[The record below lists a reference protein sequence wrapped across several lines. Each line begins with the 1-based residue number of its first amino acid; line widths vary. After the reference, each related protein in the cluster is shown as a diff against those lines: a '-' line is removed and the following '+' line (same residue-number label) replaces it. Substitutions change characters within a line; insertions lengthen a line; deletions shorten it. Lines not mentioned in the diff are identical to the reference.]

1 MTNFI
6 TNSPEKPPLSE
17 RLRTLIRNSNELKFL
32 VGFFYFSGVQA
43 LYDELKS
50 LYDKGKIKDGHLKIL
65 IGLNVDL
72 INFNTYEVSKLINY
86 AQNNTFFNLNQIKD
100 MFFNSLKNAFNSID
114 LDNEHIYEQVSFFL
128 KLLEEG
134 KIILRK
140 TREPNHAKLY
150 LFKFDDSIKEVVSNL
165 FITGSS
171 NLTRAGLESQNEFNV
186 EIKDYGFDE
195 AEKYFDK
202 HWIQAVEITKDDIQK
217 IIKIIKEE
225 SFLREIT
232 PFEAYVY
239 LLKTYV
245 ELNKGHTDSTLKEFM
260 KNKGYEPYN
269 YQIEAVAQAVQNCI
283 HHGGTLLADVVG
295 LGKTIIACLI
305 AKVLGKR
312 GIVICPPHLVGD
324 DSKTYGWKKYIEDF
338 ELWGWEVR
346 SLGKLDEVLDYVKNK
361 NFEIVIVDEAHR
373 FKNERTIRYHYLK
386 EICRGKTVI
395 LLTATPFNNR
405 PSDIFALLKL
415 FSIPKK
421 STIVYDEDLFE
432 RFSRYERTFYRLSYA
447 LRYANSPD
455 LTKKERALKYYNDHF
470 NTNKKTLTKDDLNLI
485 RREIKHIAN
494 QIRIVIEPI
503 TIRRN
508 RLDLKYYGEKI
519 NTPEVKDPQGVF
531 FELTKEQS
539 KFYDW
544 VIESFLPY
552 HENGRFTGAIYFPA
566 RYERVQEEISEESEE
581 SFMRLYQENL
591 YDFMRRLLVKRFESS
606 FGAFKE
612 SIERFINI
620 HKAAIEF
627 IEKTGKF
634 ILDRKKILEI
644 LSTEDPDET
653 LDLLADYE
661 RDLKEHSQSGKISR
675 FHKIYEVTELGGF
688 LNDIKNDYNLLN
700 YIKKEYERLGFSNR
714 DPKAEKLCEILREWV
729 FKKKRK
735 VVIFTEYLDT
745 AKYLKEILE
754 KAFPGMVLS
763 AFGSLTKEV
772 INHLNENF
780 DAQYS
785 RSGDERFKILLT
797 TDKLSEGFNLNKA
810 GVVINYDIPWNP
822 VRVIQ
827 RVGRIN
833 RIGKRVFDEIYIL
846 HFFPTEQGADITRQ
860 REIAESK
867 MFMIHNVLGEDAKI
881 FSPDEEPQPSALYN
895 RLTKFPEEEEEE
907 SFFTKLR
914 KELREF
920 EEKYP
925 MIMRKIESFPKRV
938 KTAKTGEKD
947 ELLVFI
953 KKGKDI
959 FVGYKDYNE
968 KKASDS
974 INIEDAFNKLRC
986 DESTKALPLS
996 ERFWEAYR
1004 NILGKQR
1011 IRIKPHPHNSLEN
1024 KAHNLV
1030 SSILNLNHEELGDFK
1045 SFLEA
1050 IRTDI
1055 AEYGTLSEYTLQ
1067 LIVDLEE
1074 YLKLNDIT
1082 QLKENLTRLRKELGE
1097 DFLEKTLKRLE
1108 NLKEEIIVAVEN
1120 QKRSKLNE

>member
-470 NTNKKTLTKDDLNLI
+470 NTNKKTLSKDDLNLI

-996 ERFWEAYR
+996 VRFWEAYR
-1004 NILGKQR
+1004 DILSKQR
-1011 IRIKPHPHNSLEN
+1011 TKRKPHPHNSLEN

-1030 SSILNLNHEELGDFK
+1030 SSILSINHEELREFK

-1082 QLKENLTRLRKELGE
+1082 QLKENLTRLRKELGD

-1108 NLKEEIIVAVEN
+1108 NLREEIIVAVEN
-1120 QKRSKLNE
+1120 QKRSELNE